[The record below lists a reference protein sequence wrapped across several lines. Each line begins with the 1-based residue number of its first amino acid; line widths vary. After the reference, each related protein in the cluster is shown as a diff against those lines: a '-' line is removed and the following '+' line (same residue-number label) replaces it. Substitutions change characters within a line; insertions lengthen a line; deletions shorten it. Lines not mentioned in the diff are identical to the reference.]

1 MKIKKHVYYI
11 NDFKFLVWESNSYFF
26 LDVNIKQQKFEPI
39 YAIELYMFCS
49 LCFILWILAKPTSWS
64 FEEDESRR
72 EQEGGEIKKGKWAL
86 YTT

>member
-1 MKIKKHVYYI
+1 MKIKTMSVI
-11 NDFKFLVWESNSYFF
+11 LMILNFWSENQIVNFLE
-26 LDVNIKQQKFEPI
+26 VNIKQQKFEPI

-72 EQEGGEIKKGKWAL
+72 EQKGGEIEKGRWAL
-86 YTT
+86 YIT

>member
-1 MKIKKHVYYI
+1 MSVILMIWSENQIV
-11 NDFKFLVWESNSYFF
+11 NF

-39 YAIELYMFCS
+39 YMYAIELYMFCS

-72 EQEGGEIKKGKWAL
+72 EQEGGEIEKGRWAL
-86 YTT
+86 YIT